1 MTMRT
6 LRVVLA
12 LLLVIV
18 TACASSGR
26 TAPPR
31 RDSELLTI
39 EELAAT
45 EAATLHQVLQRLRP
59 NWLRS
64 RGQISI
70 ENTTAGNPVVYV
82 DDTRMGGVEALH
94 SIIPSEVQEVRH
106 LNAADAT
113 NRYGTGHA
121 GGAIIVRRRTGR

>member
-12 LLLVIV
+12 LFLVIG
-18 TACASSGR
+18 TACATSGR
-26 TAPPR
+26 TAAPR
-31 RDSELLTI
+31 RDSELITI
-39 EELAAT
+39 EELTAT
-45 EAATLHQVLQRLRP
+45 EAATMHQVIQRLRP

-64 RGQISI
+64 RGQVSI
-70 ENTTAGNPVVYV
+70 QSPAAGNPVVYI
-82 DDTRMGGVEALH
+82 DDTRMGGVESLH

-113 NRYGTGHA
+113 NRFGTGHA